1 MIGQNVIL
9 QFSRQVFVER
19 NVLNPPQNKCMNL
32 FYNLPVFNFQALE
45 SDLSSRD
52 EKFLAPLLNL
62 EKFRWMTVAAASVGK
77 LPNLI
82 RGLVKYDFKNTFL
95 KRFDRK
101 GY

>member
-1 MIGQNVIL
+1 MYKP
-9 QFSRQVFVER
+9 F
-19 NVLNPPQNKCMNL
+19 
-32 FYNLPVFNFQALE
+32 FYYRAVFNFQALE

-82 RGLVKYDFKNTFL
+82 RGLVKYDFKDTFL
-95 KRFDRK
+95 KRFHGK
-101 GY
+101 G